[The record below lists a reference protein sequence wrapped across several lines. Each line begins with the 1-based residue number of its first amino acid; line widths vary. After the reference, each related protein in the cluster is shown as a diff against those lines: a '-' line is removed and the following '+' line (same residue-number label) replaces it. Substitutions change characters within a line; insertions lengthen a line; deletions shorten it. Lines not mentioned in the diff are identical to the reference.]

1 MYMYLEGFRIY
12 NDFKSGQNLKTLY
25 EILSCEEVSV
35 YDQLCRVNGNVFL
48 GGRVSRLV
56 LE

>member
-35 YDQLCRVNGNVFL
+35 YDQLCRVDGNVFL